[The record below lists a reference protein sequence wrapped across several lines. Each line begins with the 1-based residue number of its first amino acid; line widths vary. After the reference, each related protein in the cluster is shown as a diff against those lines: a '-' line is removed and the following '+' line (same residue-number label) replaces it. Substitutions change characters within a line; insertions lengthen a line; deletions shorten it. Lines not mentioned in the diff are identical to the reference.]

1 MTRGSVVRGAA
12 RRTTAIRLASPAEIG
27 RSVCAGR
34 EGRRTSSNCW
44 RRTQKSAA
52 SLDRSMESPRAL
64 AWPSSDTGC
73 GPSASTPIRRWW
85 AAPSAWTARSTWSS
99 ARPHAGRCGKKAT
112 DAPRRSWA
120 TAAGPPLVG
129 ASHNRL
135 WSRLEGLCRRIAVT
149 WKDKLEIGLKED
161 APYRKDNLPAS
172 EIRGP
177 EKPAGPGRSP
187 EIPMARAHKT
197 PPSTQARTRT
207 TARKPGPTSPEPS
220 ARARRKPR
228 TA

>member
-1 MTRGSVVRGAA
+1 VHGA
-12 RRTTAIRLASPAEIG
+12 RVTPNLFQLLETHAEIG
-27 RSVCAGR
+27 RVLGPVDGES
-34 EGRRTSSNCW
+34 TSTRVAVLGHGCW
-44 RRTQKSAA
+44 RERFNADPAMVSRTVRM
-52 SLDRSMESPRAL
+52 DGEVYMVVG
-64 AWPSSDTGC
+64 SSY
-73 GPSASTPIRRWW
+73 
-85 AAPSAWTARSTWSS
+85 
-99 ARPHAGRCGKKAT
+99 AGRCGKEAT

-120 TAAGPPLVG
+120 TAAGLPLVG